1 MSHTE
6 PYNFA
11 TPLAQM
17 RKLEKVR
24 VTIRI
29 SPEMLNLN
37 FSVEISCSLRNQY
50 DKVDISYWL
59 TMK

>member
-50 DKVDISYWL
+50 NKVDISY
-59 TMK
+59 